1 MLFLNWS
8 LLTRSGRRAD
18 SRSPVASPLTLFV
31 TQQYSTPFLSALSS
45 MSSTPTPF
53 FLQYPRTALV
63 GFPSPSNAIFAGGP
77 LTSSTLS
84 SCLGDRPLTT
94 ANILLGVPDATT
106 SPCSR
111 RSSARSSR
119 SLAETWPAALDTSSA
134 GSSSEPS
141 SRRKSWADPRGSE
154 PQASAAA
161 SPRSPSRLWPR
172 GNPSS
177 SLRSTQSSA
186 QSLLRFLI
194 WPKSFALSVTPTA
207 PLASSTLK
215 ACDALSK

>member
-18 SRSPVASPLTLFV
+18 SRAPVASPLTFFV

-84 SCLGDRPLTT
+84 SCLGDRPLTKT
-94 ANILLGVPDATT
+94 KTRLGDP
-106 SPCSR
+106 
-111 RSSARSSR
+111 
-119 SLAETWPAALDTSSA
+119 EAAMES
-134 GSSSEPS
+134 
-141 SRRKSWADPRGSE
+141 KPRHDSV
-154 PQASAAA
+154 SKD
-161 SPRSPSRLWPR
+161 S
-172 GNPSS
+172 
-177 SLRSTQSSA
+177 
-186 QSLLRFLI
+186 I
-194 WPKSFALSVTPTA
+194 FALA
-207 PLASSTLK
+207 
-215 ACDALSK
+215 